1 VSSGGIDGI
10 RIELSCDATGDA
22 AIDLLERD
30 EQLRRLEHVFALARG
45 GRGRI
50 IAIAAEAG
58 AGKTALT
65 ERFVADHAQVARV
78 YWGAC
83 ENLSTPEVLLPLR
96 DIARASGESF
106 ELGADHI
113 RSFESLLRLLSN
125 GAKPSLLVI
134 EDVHWADTATLDLIR
149 FLARRIA
156 RVRALLLITYRDEEV
171 DARSPV
177 RNLLGEAPA
186 GNVERM
192 TLGPLSLAAVT
203 SLAAKH
209 GRRGEEL
216 FTLTAGNAFLV
227 TEALAVDGDVPT
239 DAVRDSTL
247 ARASRL
253 SNSARLVL
261 DAVSIF
267 PRRAETAVVADLV
280 KGVIDA
286 GLDECV
292 EKGMLSLEGGIVHF
306 RHELARRAIEAAI
319 ARARRQAL
327 HQKVVN
333 VLKRRSDARASEIAH
348 HAERAADVAA
358 LLKFAYRAGE
368 EAARAGAPREA
379 AAHFAAVLRHRD
391 VLDPGQLVEALECH
405 AEQAYLM
412 GSGDIAAISMTEAAD
427 LRRRAN
433 DTLGLGRDLTRLT
446 RFAWMCGRRTEA
458 ERFVEEAIAVLQ
470 TAPPGPELAWAYS
483 HQSQLDMLDSR
494 MDRAITWGERALE
507 LATRLGQKE
516 IIVHALSNIGSARVG
531 DGHSSCDEL
540 LQSFELAVAGG
551 YHDHVERASCNL
563 TCTYFWRR
571 DYQSALDYIERGVAY
586 ATALELTHWEGYLRG
601 WRTMVGVDRGDW
613 AGAEEEALEIC
624 SRTYAAE
631 VYRFPALIALAR
643 LRVRRGD
650 QDAETPLE
658 AARRLAA
665 AMAELQRTVY
675 VAMIMA
681 ESAWLAMDIAASS
694 ALAPA
699 TDAALYPLRDVHTL
713 AEQRNARWVVEDAAL
728 WLYMLGD
735 PVAET
740 AGLQS
745 PFREHCEGRWQE
757 AAAGWRALGRPYEE
771 ALALSEG
778 DDAAQ
783 RQALEIFD
791 RLGALPAA
799 TRLRRQMR
807 AGGARAVPRGP
818 HAVTRANS
826 AGLTRRQVQ
835 VLVLVDEG
843 LSNTEIAA
851 RLFISSKTAEH
862 HVAAIMARLDAP
874 TRQKAVVEARHRG
887 LLGNA
892 QK

>member
-1 VSSGGIDGI
+1 M
-10 RIELSCDATGDA
+10 GDA

-30 EQLRRLEHVFALARG
+30 EQLRRLVDAFALARE

-65 ERFVADHAQVARV
+65 ERFVAEHAQIARV

-113 RSFESLLRLLSN
+113 RSFESLLRLLCN
-125 GAKPSLLVI
+125 GGKPSLLVI

-156 RVRALLLITYRDEEV
+156 RVRALILITYRDEEV
-171 DARSPV
+171 EARSPV

-192 TLGPLSLAAVT
+192 TLAPLSLAAVT
-203 SLAAKH
+203 RLAAKH
-209 GRRGEEL
+209 GRRGEDL
-216 FTLTAGNAFLV
+216 FALTAGNAFLV

-253 SNSARLVL
+253 PDSARVVL
-261 DAVSIF
+261 EAVSIF

-280 KGVIDA
+280 KGAIDA

-292 EKGMLSLEGGIVHF
+292 EKGMLSLERGIVHF
-306 RHELARRAIEAAI
+306 RHELARRAIEASI
-319 ARARRQAL
+319 APARRRAL
-327 HQKVVN
+327 HQKVVD

-358 LLKFAYRAGE
+358 LLKFAHRAAE
-368 EAARAGAPREA
+368 EAARAGAAREA

-391 VLDPGQLVEALECH
+391 ALDPGLLVEVLEQH
-405 AEQAYLM
+405 AEQVYLV
-412 GSGDIAAISMTEAAD
+412 GGGDTAMVSMTEAAG

-446 RFAWMCGRRTEA
+446 RFAWMCGRRAEA

-470 TAPPGPELAWAYS
+470 SVPPGPELAWAYS
-483 HQSQLDMLDSR
+483 HQSQLDMLASR
-494 MDRAITWGERALE
+494 MGSAIAWGERALE
-507 LATRLGQKE
+507 LATQLQQQE
-516 IIVHALSNIGSARVG
+516 IIIHALGNIGSAMVD
-531 DGHSSCDEL
+531 DGGSGFAEL
-540 LQSFELAVAGG
+540 EQSFELAVAGK

-563 TCTYFWRR
+563 TCSYYWRR
-571 DYQSALDYIERGVAY
+571 DYPAALDYIDRGVAY
-586 ATALELTHWEGYLRG
+586 AAALELTHWEGYLRG
-601 WRTMVGVDRGDW
+601 WRSMIRLDQGDW
-613 AGAEEEALEIC
+613 AAAEEEALEIC
-624 SRTYAAE
+624 RRTYAAD
-631 VYRFPALIALAR
+631 VYRFPALITLAR

-650 QDAETPLE
+650 PDAETPLE
-658 AARRLAA
+658 AARRLST
-665 AMAELQRTVY
+665 AMAELQRSVY
-675 VAMIMA
+675 VAMIVA
-681 ESAWLAMDIAASS
+681 ESAWLATSIAGADEESSVPSSS
-694 ALAPA
+694 AGEARSL
-699 TDAALYPLRDVHTL
+699 LREVHTL
-713 AEQRNARWVVEDAAL
+713 AKERNSRWVVDDSAL
-728 WLYMLGD
+728 WLYLLD
-735 PVAET
+735 EPVTGT
-740 AGLQS
+740 AAFAA
-745 PFREHCEGRWQE
+745 PFREHCEGHWQE

-771 ALALSEG
+771 ALALSGG
-778 DDAAQ
+778 DDPAQ
-783 RQALEIFD
+783 RRALKIFD

-799 TRLRRQMR
+799 ARLRRQMR

-818 HAVTRANS
+818 IAGTRANP

-835 VLVLVDEG
+835 VLHLVNEG
-843 LSNTEIAA
+843 LSNPEIAA
-851 RLFISSKTAEH
+851 RLCISVKTAEH
-862 HVAAIMARLDAP
+862 HVSAIMGRLDAT
-874 TRQKAVVEARHRG
+874 TRQKAVVEARNRG
-887 LLGNA
+887 LLSHA
-892 QK
+892 KK

>member
-1 VSSGGIDGI
+1 
-10 RIELSCDATGDA
+10 LSCNATGDA

-30 EQLRRLEHVFALARG
+30 EQLRRLENVFALARG

-96 DIARASGESF
+96 DIARASGETF

-113 RSFESLLRLLSN
+113 LSFESLLRLLSN
-125 GAKPSLLVI
+125 GAKPSLLII

-156 RVRALLLITYRDEEV
+156 RVRALTLITYRDEEV

-177 RNLLGEAPA
+177 RNLLGDAPA

-192 TLGPLSLAAVT
+192 TLAPLSLAAVT
-203 SLAAKH
+203 SLAAEH

-227 TEALAVDGDVPT
+227 TEALAVDDDVPT

-253 SNSARLVL
+253 SSSARLVL

-280 KGVIDA
+280 KGAIDA

-292 EKGMLSLEGGIVHF
+292 EKGMLSLEGGVVHF
-306 RHELARRAIEAAI
+306 RHELARRALEAAI
-319 ARARRQAL
+319 APARRRAL
-327 HQKVVN
+327 HQKVVD
-333 VLKRRSDARASEIAH
+333 VLKRRSVARASEIAH
-348 HAERAADVAA
+348 HAEHAADVAA
-358 LLKFAYRAGE
+358 VLKFAHRAGE

-391 VLDPGQLVEALECH
+391 ALDPELLVEVLEHH
-405 AEQAYLM
+405 AEQVYLM
-412 GSGDIAAISMTEAAD
+412 GGGDIAMVSMSEAAD

-446 RFAWMCGRRTEA
+446 RFAWMCGRRPEA

-483 HQSQLDMLDSR
+483 HQSQLDMLDFR
-494 MDRAITWGERALE
+494 MGSAITWGERALK
-507 LATRLGQKE
+507 LATQLQQKE
-516 IIVHALSNIGSARVG
+516 IIVHALGNIGSARV
-531 DGHSSCDEL
+531 DGGGSRGFEEL
-540 LQSFELAVAGG
+540 QQSFELAVAGK

-563 TCTYFWRR
+563 TCSHYWCR
-571 DYQSALDYIERGVAY
+571 DYRTALDCIDRGVSY
-586 ATALELTHWEGYLRG
+586 AAALELTHWEGYLRG
-601 WRTMVGVDRGDW
+601 WRTMIRLDQGDW
-613 AGAEEEALEIC
+613 AAAEEEALEVC
-624 SRTYAAE
+624 RRTYAAD
-631 VYRFPALIALAR
+631 VYRFPALVTLAR
-643 LRVRRGD
+643 LRMRRGD
-650 QDAETPLE
+650 QDIDTPLE
-658 AARRLAA
+658 AVRRIST
-665 AMAELQRTVY
+665 AMAELQRSVY
-675 VAMIMA
+675 LAMLVA
-681 ESAWLAMDIAASS
+681 EGAWLAIGMSSESVPPAADEARS
-694 ALAPA
+694 L
-699 TDAALYPLRDVHTL
+699 LREVHTQAMERNSAWV
-713 AEQRNARWVVEDAAL
+713 AEESAL
-728 WLYMLGD
+728 WLHMLGE
-735 PVAET
+735 PVGGM
-740 AGLQS
+740 AGFAT

-778 DDAAQ
+778 DGAAQ

-791 RLGALPAA
+791 RLGAAPAA
-799 TRLRRQMR
+799 ARLRRQMR

-818 HAVTRANS
+818 HALTRANS

-835 VLVLVDEG
+835 VLALVDEG

-851 RLFISSKTAEH
+851 RLYISAKTAEH

-874 TRQKAVVEARHRG
+874 TRQKAVVEARQRG
-887 LLGNA
+887 LLGSSP
-892 QK
+892 K

>member
-1 VSSGGIDGI
+1 M
-10 RIELSCDATGDA
+10 RDA

-30 EQLRRLEHVFALARG
+30 EQLRRLVDAFAHARE

-65 ERFVADHAQVARV
+65 ERFVANHAQVARM

-106 ELGADHI
+106 DLGADHI

-149 FLARRIA
+149 FLGRRIA
-156 RVRALLLITYRDEEV
+156 RVRALILITYRDEEV

-177 RNLLGEAPA
+177 RNLLGEVPA
-186 GNVERM
+186 GNMERM
-192 TLGPLSLAAVT
+192 TLAPLSLAAVT
-203 SLAAKH
+203 SLAAKR
-209 GRRGEEL
+209 GRSGEEV
-216 FTLTAGNAFLV
+216 FALTAGNPFLV

-253 SNSARLVL
+253 PDSARVVL

-267 PRRAETAVVADLV
+267 PRHAETAVVADLV
-280 KGVIDA
+280 KGAIDG

-292 EKGMLSLEGGIVHF
+292 EKGMLSLEGGIVQF
-306 RHELARRAIEAAI
+306 RHELARRAIEASI
-319 ARARRQAL
+319 APARRRAL
-327 HQKVVN
+327 HQKVVD

-348 HAERAADVAA
+348 HAERAADVVA
-358 LLKFAYRAGE
+358 LLKFAHRAGE

-391 VLDPGQLVEALECH
+391 ALDPVLVVEVLEH
-405 AEQAYLM
+405 YAEQAYLM
-412 GSGDIAAISMTEAAD
+412 GGADIAVISMTEAAE

-446 RFAWMCGRRTEA
+446 RFAWMCGLRAEA
-458 ERFVEEAIAVLQ
+458 ERFIEEAIAVLQ

-483 HQSQLDMLDSR
+483 HQSQLDMLASR
-494 MDRAITWGERALE
+494 MDLAITWGERALE
-507 LATRLGQKE
+507 LARRLGQRE
-516 IIVHALSNIGSARVG
+516 IIIHALGNIGSAKADDVG
-531 DGHSSCDEL
+531 SGNCVEL
-540 LQSFELAVAGG
+540 EESFELAVAGKF
-551 YHDHVERASCNL
+551 HDHVERASCNL
-563 TCTYFWRR
+563 TCTHYWRR
-571 DYQSALDYIERGVAY
+571 DYRAALEYIDRGVSY
-586 ATALELTHWEGYLRG
+586 ASALELTHWEGYLRG
-601 WRTMVGVDRGDW
+601 WRTMIRLDQGDW
-613 AGAEEEALEIC
+613 GGAEEEALEIC
-624 SRTYAAE
+624 SRTYAAD
-631 VYRFPALIALAR
+631 VYRFPALITLAR

-658 AARRLAA
+658 AARRLSAT
-665 AMAELQRTVY
+665 MAELQRSVY
-675 VAMIMA
+675 IATIVA
-681 ESAWLAMDIAASS
+681 ESAWLESS
-694 ALAPA
+694 VPTRA
-699 TDAALYPLRDVHTL
+699 TDEARSLLREVHTL
-713 AEQRNARWVVEDAAL
+713 AEERSSHWVAEDSAL
-728 WLYMLGD
+728 WLYMLGE
-735 PVAET
+735 PVAGT
-740 AGLQS
+740 ARLAT
-745 PFREHCEGRWQE
+745 PFREHCEGSWRE
-757 AAAGWRALGRPYEE
+757 AATGWRALGRPYEE
-771 ALALSEG
+771 ALALSAG

-791 RLGALPAA
+791 RLGAVLAA
-799 TRLRRQMR
+799 ARLRRQMR

-818 HAVTRANS
+818 IGVTRANS

-835 VLVLVDEG
+835 VLGLVDEG
-843 LSNTEIAA
+843 LSNTEIAS
-851 RLFISSKTAEH
+851 RLCISAKTAEH
-862 HVAAIMARLDAP
+862 HVSAIMARLDAP
-874 TRQKAVVEARHRG
+874 TRREAAAAARNRG
-887 LLGNA
+887 LLE
-892 QK
+892 K

>member
-1 VSSGGIDGI
+1 V
-10 RIELSCDATGDA
+10 GDA

-30 EQLRRLEHVFALARG
+30 EQLRRLADAFSRAREG
-45 GRGRI
+45 KGRI

-65 ERFVADHAQVARV
+65 ERFVAEHAQVARV

-125 GAKPSLLVI
+125 GGKPSLLVI

-156 RVRALLLITYRDEEV
+156 RVRALILITYRDEEV

-177 RNLLGEAPA
+177 RNLLGEAPS

-192 TLGPLSLAAVT
+192 TMAPLSLAAVT

-227 TEALAVDGDVPT
+227 TEALAVDGEVPT

-253 SNSARLVL
+253 QDSARLVL

-267 PRRAETAVVADLV
+267 PRRAETAVIADLV

-292 EKGMLSLEGGIVHF
+292 EKGMLSLEGGLVHF
-306 RHELARRAIEAAI
+306 RHELARRAIEASI
-319 ARARRQAL
+319 APARRQAL
-327 HQKVVN
+327 HQRVVD

-358 LLKFAYRAGE
+358 LLKFAHRAGK

-391 VLDPGQLVEALECH
+391 ALDPKLLVEVLEH
-405 AEQAYLM
+405 HGEQVYLM
-412 GSGDIAAISMTEAAD
+412 GGGDIAMVSMREAAD
-427 LRRRAN
+427 LRRGAN

-446 RFAWMCGRRTEA
+446 RFAWMCGRRPEA
-458 ERFVEEAIAVLQ
+458 ERSVEEAIAVLQ
-470 TAPPGPELAWAYS
+470 TAPAGPELAWAYS
-483 HQSQLDMLDSR
+483 HQSQLDMLASR
-494 MDRAITWGERALE
+494 MGSAISWGERALE
-507 LATRLGQKE
+507 LATRLQQKE
-516 IIVHALSNIGSARVG
+516 IIIHALGNIGSARV
-531 DGHSSCDEL
+531 DGGGSRGFAEL
-540 LQSFELAVAGG
+540 EQSFELAVVGK

-563 TCTYFWRR
+563 TCSHYQRR
-571 DYQSALDYIERGVAY
+571 DYRAALDYIDRGVSY
-586 ATALELTHWEGYLRG
+586 AAALELTHWEGYLRG
-601 WRTMVGVDRGDW
+601 WRSMIRLDQGDW
-613 AGAEEEALEIC
+613 VGAEEEALEIC
-624 SRTYAAE
+624 RRTYAAD
-631 VYRFPALIALAR
+631 VYRFPALITLAR

-650 QDAETPLE
+650 PDAETPLE
-658 AARRLAA
+658 SARRLST
-665 AMAELQRTVY
+665 AMAELQRSVY
-675 VAMIMA
+675 VAMLAA
-681 ESAWLAMDIAASS
+681 EGAWLAIGTSS
-694 ALAPA
+694 ASVPPA
-699 TDAALYPLRDVHTL
+699 ADEARSLLREVHTL
-713 AEQRNARWVVEDAAL
+713 AIERDSHWVVEDSAL
-728 WLYMLGD
+728 WLYMLNE
-735 PVAET
+735 PVSGAAEFAT
-740 AGLQS
+740 

-757 AAAGWRALGRPYEE
+757 AAAGWRVLGRPYEE
-771 ALALSEG
+771 ALALSGG

-791 RLGALPAA
+791 RLGALPVAA
-799 TRLRRQMR
+799 RLRRQMR

-818 HAVTRANS
+818 IAGTRANA

-835 VLVLVDEG
+835 VLQLINEG
-843 LSNTEIAA
+843 LSNPEIAA
-851 RLFISSKTAEH
+851 RLCISVKTAEH
-862 HVAAIMARLDAP
+862 HVSAIMGRLEAT
-874 TRQKAVVEARHRG
+874 TRQKAVIEARQRG
-887 LLGNA
+887 LLDNA
-892 QK
+892 LK

>member
-1 VSSGGIDGI
+1 MNGL
-10 RIELSCDATGDA
+10 RHMRDA

-30 EQLRRLEHVFALARG
+30 EQLRRLGDAFVLACE

-65 ERFVADHAQVARV
+65 ERFVADHAQIARM

-106 ELGADHI
+106 DLGADHI

-156 RVRALLLITYRDEEV
+156 RARALIVITYRDEEV

-192 TLGPLSLAAVT
+192 TLAPLSLAAVS
-203 SLAAKH
+203 SLAAKR

-216 FTLTAGNAFLV
+216 FALTAGNPFLV
-227 TEALAVDGDVPT
+227 TEALALDGDVPT

-253 SNSARLVL
+253 PDIARVVL

-267 PRRAETAVVADLV
+267 PRHAETAVVADLV
-280 KGVIDA
+280 KGAIDA

-292 EKGMLSLEGGIVHF
+292 EKGMLSLEGGIVQF
-306 RHELARRAIEAAI
+306 RHELARRAIEASI
-319 ARARRQAL
+319 APARRRAL
-327 HQKVVN
+327 HQKVVD
-333 VLKRRSDARASEIAH
+333 VLRRRSDARASEIAH

-358 LLKFAYRAGE
+358 LLNFARRAGE
-368 EAARAGAPREA
+368 DAARAGAPREA
-379 AAHFAAVLRHRD
+379 AAHFAAILRHRHA
-391 VLDPGQLVEALECH
+391 LDSALIVEILEHH

-412 GSGDIAAISMTEAAD
+412 GGVDIAVISMAEAAE
-427 LRRRAN
+427 LRRRAG

-446 RFAWMCGRRTEA
+446 RFAWMYGRRAEA

-483 HQSQLDMLDSR
+483 HQSQLDMLASHMDS
-494 MDRAITWGERALE
+494 AITWGERALE
-507 LATRLGQKE
+507 LARKLGQKE
-516 IIVHALSNIGSARVG
+516 IIIHALGNIGSAKADAAGSGNCV
-531 DGHSSCDEL
+531 EL
-540 LQSFELAVAGG
+540 EQSFELAVAGNF
-551 YHDHVERASCNL
+551 HDHVERASCNL
-563 TCTYFWRR
+563 TCSYYWRR
-571 DYQSALDYIERGVAY
+571 DYRAALEYIDRGVSY
-586 ATALELTHWEGYLRG
+586 ASALELTHWEGYLRG
-601 WRTMVGVDRGDW
+601 WRAMVRLDQGDW
-613 AGAEEEALEIC
+613 VGAEEEAQEVC
-624 SRTYAAE
+624 SRTYTSD

-643 LRVRRGD
+643 LRIRRGD

-658 AARRLAA
+658 AARRVSASL
-665 AMAELQRTVY
+665 AELQRSVYIATTV
-675 VAMIMA
+675 A
-681 ESAWLAMDIAASS
+681 ESEWLGSS
-694 ALAPA
+694 VPTPA
-699 TDAALYPLRDVHTL
+699 TDEARSLVREVHTQ
-713 AEQRNARWVVEDAAL
+713 AEARHSHWVAEDSAL
-728 WLYMLGD
+728 WLYMLGE
-735 PVAET
+735 PVAGT
-740 AGLQS
+740 AGFAT
-745 PFREHCEGRWQE
+745 PFREHCEGRWRE

-771 ALALSEG
+771 ALALSGG

-783 RQALEIFD
+783 RQALEILD
-791 RLGALPAA
+791 RLGAVPAA
-799 TRLRRQMR
+799 ARLRRQMR

-818 HAVTRANS
+818 LAVTRANS

-835 VLVLVDEG
+835 VLGLVDEG
-843 LSNTEIAA
+843 LSNTEIAS
-851 RLFISSKTAEH
+851 RLCISAKTAEH
-862 HVAAIMARLDAP
+862 HVSAIMARLDAP
-874 TRQKAVVEARHRG
+874 TRQAAAAAARNRG
-887 LLGNA
+887 LLGNSE
-892 QK
+892 K

>member
-1 VSSGGIDGI
+1 
-10 RIELSCDATGDA
+10 
-22 AIDLLERD
+22 LLERD
-30 EQLRRLEHVFALARG
+30 EHLRRLADAFSRARE

-65 ERFVADHAQVARV
+65 ERFVAEHAQVARV

-96 DIARASGESF
+96 DIARASGESL

-113 RSFESLLRLLSN
+113 RSFESLLRLLSD
-125 GAKPSLLVI
+125 GGKPSLLVI

-156 RVRALLLITYRDEEV
+156 RVRALILITYRDEEV

-186 GNVERM
+186 GTVERM
-192 TLGPLSLAAVT
+192 TMAPLSLAAVT

-227 TEALAVDGDVPT
+227 TEALAVEGDVPT

-253 SNSARLVL
+253 PDSARVVL
-261 DAVSIF
+261 EAVSIF

-280 KGVIDA
+280 RGVIDA

-306 RHELARRAIEAAI
+306 RHELARRAIEASI
-319 ARARRQAL
+319 APARRQAL
-327 HQKVVN
+327 HQKVVD

-358 LLKFAYRAGE
+358 LLKFAHRAGE

-379 AAHFAAVLRHRD
+379 AAHFAAVLRHREA
-391 VLDPGQLVEALECH
+391 LDPKLLVEVLEHH
-405 AEQAYLM
+405 AEQVYLT
-412 GSGDIAAISMTEAAD
+412 GGGDIAMVSMREAAD

-446 RFAWMCGRRTEA
+446 RFAWMCGRRPEA
-458 ERFVEEAIAVLQ
+458 EGFVEEAIAVLQ

-483 HQSQLDMLDSR
+483 HQSQLDMLASR
-494 MDRAITWGERALE
+494 MGSAITWGERALE
-507 LATRLGQKE
+507 LATRLQQRE
-516 IIVHALSNIGSARVG
+516 IIVHALGNIGSARVD
-531 DGHSSCDEL
+531 DGGSRGFAEL
-540 LQSFELAVAGG
+540 EQSFELAVAGK

-563 TCTYFWRR
+563 TCSHYWRR
-571 DYQSALDYIERGVAY
+571 DYRAALDYIDRGVSY
-586 ATALELTHWEGYLRG
+586 AAALELTHWEGYLRG
-601 WRTMVGVDRGDW
+601 WRTMIRLDQGDW
-613 AGAEEEALEIC
+613 VGAEEEALEIC
-624 SRTYAAE
+624 RRTYAAD
-631 VYRFPALIALAR
+631 VYRFPALITLAR
-643 LRVRRGD
+643 VRMRRGD
-650 QDAETPLE
+650 QDVETPLE
-658 AARRLAA
+658 AARRIST
-665 AMAELQRTVY
+665 AMAELQRSVY
-675 VAMIMA
+675 VAMLVA
-681 ESAWLAMDIAASS
+681 EGAWLATGPSESVPPAADEAKS
-694 ALAPA
+694 L
-699 TDAALYPLRDVHTL
+699 LREVHTQARERNSHWV
-713 AEQRNARWVVEDAAL
+713 AEDSAL
-728 WLYMLGD
+728 WLYILD
-735 PVAET
+735 EPVTGTAEFAT
-740 AGLQS
+740 
-745 PFREHCEGRWQE
+745 PFREHCEGRWQT

-771 ALALSEG
+771 ALALSGG

-791 RLGALPAA
+791 RLGALPVAA
-799 TRLRRQMR
+799 RLRRQMR

-818 HAVTRANS
+818 IAGTRANA

-835 VLVLVDEG
+835 VLQLINEG
-843 LSNTEIAA
+843 LSNPEIAA
-851 RLFISSKTAEH
+851 RLCISVKTAEH
-862 HVAAIMARLDAP
+862 HVSAIMGRLDAT
-874 TRQKAVVEARHRG
+874 TRQKAVVEARQRG
-887 LLGNA
+887 LLGNSL
-892 QK
+892 K

>member
-1 VSSGGIDGI
+1 
-10 RIELSCDATGDA
+10 
-22 AIDLLERD
+22 LLERD
-30 EQLRRLEHVFALARG
+30 EHLRRLADAFSRARE

-65 ERFVADHAQVARV
+65 ERFVAEHAQVARV

-96 DIARASGESF
+96 DIARASGESL

-113 RSFESLLRLLSN
+113 RSFESLLRLLSD
-125 GAKPSLLVI
+125 GGKPSLLVI

-156 RVRALLLITYRDEEV
+156 RVRALILITYRDEEV

-186 GNVERM
+186 GTVERM
-192 TLGPLSLAAVT
+192 TMAPLSLAAVT

-227 TEALAVDGDVPT
+227 TEALAVEGDVPT

-253 SNSARLVL
+253 PDSARVVL
-261 DAVSIF
+261 EAVSIF

-280 KGVIDA
+280 RGVIDA

-292 EKGMLSLEGGIVHF
+292 EKGMLSLEGGIVRF
-306 RHELARRAIEAAI
+306 RHELARRAIEASI
-319 ARARRQAL
+319 APARRQAL
-327 HQKVVN
+327 HQKVVD

-358 LLKFAYRAGE
+358 LLKFAHRAGE

-379 AAHFAAVLRHRD
+379 AAHFAAVLRHREA
-391 VLDPGQLVEALECH
+391 LDPKLLVEVLEHH
-405 AEQAYLM
+405 AEQVYLT
-412 GSGDIAAISMTEAAD
+412 GGGDIAMVSMREAAD

-446 RFAWMCGRRTEA
+446 RFAWMCGRRPEA
-458 ERFVEEAIAVLQ
+458 EGFVEEAIAVLQ

-483 HQSQLDMLDSR
+483 HQSQLDMLASR
-494 MDRAITWGERALE
+494 MGSAITWGERALE
-507 LATRLGQKE
+507 LATRLQQRE
-516 IIVHALSNIGSARVG
+516 IIVHALGNIGSARVD
-531 DGHSSCDEL
+531 DGGSRGFAEL
-540 LQSFELAVAGG
+540 EQSFELAVAGK

-563 TCTYFWRR
+563 TCSHYWRR
-571 DYQSALDYIERGVAY
+571 DYRAALDYIDRGVSY
-586 ATALELTHWEGYLRG
+586 AAALELTHWEGYLRG
-601 WRTMVGVDRGDW
+601 WRTMIRLDQGDW
-613 AGAEEEALEIC
+613 VGAEEEALEIC
-624 SRTYAAE
+624 RRTYAAD
-631 VYRFPALIALAR
+631 VYRFPALITLAR
-643 LRVRRGD
+643 VRMRRGD
-650 QDAETPLE
+650 QDVETPLE
-658 AARRLAA
+658 AARRIST
-665 AMAELQRTVY
+665 AMAELQRSVY
-675 VAMIMA
+675 VAMLVA
-681 ESAWLAMDIAASS
+681 EGAWLATGPSESVPPAADEAKS
-694 ALAPA
+694 L
-699 TDAALYPLRDVHTL
+699 LREVHTQARERNSHWV
-713 AEQRNARWVVEDAAL
+713 AEDSAL
-728 WLYMLGD
+728 WLYILD
-735 PVAET
+735 EPVTGTAEFAT
-740 AGLQS
+740 
-745 PFREHCEGRWQE
+745 PFREHCEGRWQT

-771 ALALSEG
+771 ALALSGG

-791 RLGALPAA
+791 RLGALPVAA
-799 TRLRRQMR
+799 RLRRQMR

-818 HAVTRANS
+818 IAGTRANA

-835 VLVLVDEG
+835 VLQLINEG
-843 LSNTEIAA
+843 LSNPEIAA
-851 RLFISSKTAEH
+851 RLCISVKTAEH
-862 HVAAIMARLDAP
+862 HVSAIMGRLDAT
-874 TRQKAVVEARHRG
+874 TRQKAVVEARQRG
-887 LLGNA
+887 LLGNSL
-892 QK
+892 K

>member
-1 VSSGGIDGI
+1 M
-10 RIELSCDATGDA
+10 GDA

-30 EQLRRLEHVFALARG
+30 QQLRRLEDAFALARE

-65 ERFVADHAQVARV
+65 ERFVANHVQVAQV

-106 ELGADHI
+106 DLGADHI

-149 FLARRIA
+149 FLGRRIA
-156 RVRALLLITYRDEEV
+156 RVRALILITYRDEEV

-192 TLGPLSLAAVT
+192 TLAPLSLAAVT
-203 SLAAKH
+203 RLAAKH

-216 FTLTAGNAFLV
+216 FALTEGNPFLV

-239 DAVRDSTL
+239 AAVRDSTL

-253 SNSARLVL
+253 PDSARVVL

-267 PRRAETAVVADLV
+267 PRHAETAVVADLV
-280 KGVIDA
+280 KGAIDA

-292 EKGMLSLEGGIVHF
+292 EKGMLSLEGGILQF
-306 RHELARRAIEAAI
+306 RHELARRAIEASI
-319 ARARRQAL
+319 APARRRAL
-327 HQKVVN
+327 HQKVVD

-358 LLKFAYRAGE
+358 LLKFAHRAGE

-391 VLDPGQLVEALECH
+391 ALDPVLVVEVLEH
-405 AEQAYLM
+405 YAEQAYLM
-412 GSGDIAAISMTEAAD
+412 GGADSAVISMTEAAE

-446 RFAWMCGRRTEA
+446 RFAWMCGRRAEA

-483 HQSQLDMLDSR
+483 HQSQLDMLASR
-494 MDRAITWGERALE
+494 MDFAIIWGERALE
-507 LATRLGQKE
+507 LATRLGQQE
-516 IIVHALSNIGSARVG
+516 IVIHALANIGSAKAD
-531 DGHSSCDEL
+531 DGRSGNCVEL
-540 LQSFELAVAGG
+540 EQSFELAVAGK

-563 TCTYFWRR
+563 TCTYYWRR
-571 DYQSALDYIERGVAY
+571 DYRAALDYINRGVSY
-586 ATALELTHWEGYLRG
+586 ASALELTHWEGYLRG
-601 WRTMVGVDRGDW
+601 WRTMIRLDQGDW
-613 AGAEEEALEIC
+613 VSAEEEALEIC
-624 SRTYAAE
+624 SRTYAAD
-631 VYRFPALIALAR
+631 VYRFPALVTLAR

-658 AARRLAA
+658 AARRLSAT
-665 AMAELQRTVY
+665 MAELQRSVY
-675 VAMIMA
+675 IATIVA
-681 ESAWLAMDIAASS
+681 ECAWLESS
-694 ALAPA
+694 VPAPA
-699 TDAALYPLRDVHTL
+699 ADAARSLLREVHTL
-713 AEQRNARWVVEDAAL
+713 AEERNSRWVAEDSAL
-728 WLYMLGD
+728 WLYMLGE
-735 PVAET
+735 PVAGT
-740 AGLQS
+740 ARFPT
-745 PFREHCEGRWQE
+745 PFREHCEGRWYE

-771 ALALSEG
+771 ALALSGG
-778 DDAAQ
+778 DDGAQ

-791 RLGALPAA
+791 RLGAVPAA
-799 TRLRRQMR
+799 ARLRRQMR

-818 HAVTRANS
+818 IAVTRANS

-835 VLVLVDEG
+835 VLGLVDEG
-843 LSNTEIAA
+843 LSNTEIAS
-851 RLFISSKTAEH
+851 RLCISAKTAEH
-862 HVAAIMARLDAP
+862 HVSAIMARLDAP
-874 TRQKAVVEARHRG
+874 TRQEAAAAARNRG
-887 LLGNA
+887 LLGSSE
-892 QK
+892 K

>member
-1 VSSGGIDGI
+1 MRD
-10 RIELSCDATGDA
+10 T

-30 EQLRRLEHVFALARG
+30 EQLQRLGDAFALARE

-65 ERFVADHAQVARV
+65 ERFVANHAPVART

-106 ELGADHI
+106 DLGADHI

-149 FLARRIA
+149 FLGRRIA
-156 RVRALLLITYRDEEV
+156 RVRALILITYRDEEV

-192 TLGPLSLAAVT
+192 TLAPLSLAAVT
-203 SLAAKH
+203 RLAAKR

-216 FTLTAGNAFLV
+216 FALTAGNPFLV

-253 SNSARLVL
+253 SDSARVVL

-267 PRRAETAVVADLV
+267 PRHAETGVVADLV
-280 KGVIDA
+280 RGAIDA

-292 EKGMLSLEGGIVHF
+292 EKGMLSIEGGILQF
-306 RHELARRAIEAAI
+306 RHELARRAIEASI
-319 ARARRQAL
+319 APARRRAL
-327 HQKVVN
+327 HQKVVD

-358 LLKFAYRAGE
+358 LLKFAHRAGE

-391 VLDPGQLVEALECH
+391 ALDPVLVVEVLEH
-405 AEQAYLM
+405 YAEQAYLM
-412 GSGDIAAISMTEAAD
+412 GGADIAVISMTEAAE

-446 RFAWMCGRRTEA
+446 RFAWMCGRRAEA
-458 ERFVEEAIAVLQ
+458 ERFIEEAIAVLQ

-494 MDRAITWGERALE
+494 MDSAITWGERALE
-507 LATRLGQKE
+507 LATRLGQSE
-516 IIVHALSNIGSARVG
+516 IIIHALANIGSAKADDG
-531 DGHSSCDEL
+531 DSGNCVEL
-540 LQSFELAVAGG
+540 EQSFELAVAGK

-563 TCTYFWRR
+563 TCTYYWRR
-571 DYQSALDYIERGVAY
+571 DYRCALDYIDRGVSY
-586 ATALELTHWEGYLRG
+586 ASALELTHWEGYLRG
-601 WRTMVGVDRGDW
+601 WRTMIRLDQGNWVS
-613 AGAEEEALEIC
+613 AEEEALEVC
-624 SRTYAAE
+624 SRTYAAD
-631 VYRFPALIALAR
+631 VYRFPALITLAR

-658 AARRLAA
+658 ATRRLSAT
-665 AMAELQRTVY
+665 MAELQRSVY
-675 VAMIMA
+675 IAMIVA
-681 ESAWLAMDIAASS
+681 ESAWLESSMPTAATDEARSLLREVY
-694 ALAPA
+694 ALA
-699 TDAALYPLRDVHTL
+699 
-713 AEQRNARWVVEDAAL
+713 EERNSRWVAQDSAL
-728 WLYMLGD
+728 WLYMLGES
-735 PVAET
+735 VAGT
-740 AGLQS
+740 ARFPT
-745 PFREHCEGRWQE
+745 PFREHCEGRWHE

-771 ALALSEG
+771 AMALSGG

-791 RLGALPAA
+791 RLGAVPAA
-799 TRLRRQMR
+799 ARLRRQMR

-818 HAVTRANS
+818 IAVTRANS

-835 VLVLVDEG
+835 VLGLVDEG
-843 LSNTEIAA
+843 LSNTEIAS
-851 RLFISSKTAEH
+851 RLYISAKTAEH
-862 HVAAIMARLDAP
+862 HVSAIMARLDAP
-874 TRQKAVVEARHRG
+874 TRREAAAVARNRG
-887 LLGNA
+887 LLG
-892 QK
+892 KSEK

>member
-1 VSSGGIDGI
+1 M
-10 RIELSCDATGDA
+10 RDA

-30 EQLRRLEHVFALARG
+30 EQLRRLGDAFALAREG
-45 GRGRI
+45 KGRI

-65 ERFVADHAQVARV
+65 ERFVAEHAQVARM

-106 ELGADHI
+106 DLGADHI

-149 FLARRIA
+149 FLGRRIA
-156 RVRALLLITYRDEEV
+156 RIRALILITYRDEEV

-192 TLGPLSLAAVT
+192 TLSPLSLAAVT
-203 SLAAKH
+203 SLAAKR

-216 FTLTAGNAFLV
+216 FALTAGNPFLV

-253 SNSARLVL
+253 PDIARVVL

-267 PRRAETAVVADLV
+267 PRRAETAVVAELV
-280 KGVIDA
+280 KGAIDA

-292 EKGMLSLEGGIVHF
+292 EKGMLSLEGGILQF
-306 RHELARRAIEAAI
+306 RHELARRAIEASI
-319 ARARRQAL
+319 APARRRAL
-327 HQKVVN
+327 HQKVVD

-358 LLKFAYRAGE
+358 LLKFAHRAGE

-391 VLDPGQLVEALECH
+391 ALAPVVVVGVLEH
-405 AEQAYLM
+405 YAEQAYLM
-412 GSGDIAAISMTEAAD
+412 GSADLAMTSMTEAAQ

-446 RFAWMCGRRTEA
+446 RFAWMCGRRAEA

-483 HQSQLDMLDSR
+483 HQSQLDMLASR
-494 MDRAITWGERALE
+494 MDTAITWGERALE

-516 IIVHALSNIGSARVG
+516 IIIHALGNIGSAKAD
-531 DGHSSCDEL
+531 DGSGNCVEL
-540 LQSFELAVAGG
+540 EQSFELAVAGK

-563 TCTYFWRR
+563 TCTHYWRR
-571 DYQSALDYIERGVAY
+571 DYRAALEYIDRGVSY
-586 ATALELTHWEGYLRG
+586 ASALELTHWEGYLRG
-601 WRTMVGVDRGDW
+601 WRSMVRLDQGDW
-613 AGAEEEALEIC
+613 AGAEEEAQEIC
-624 SRTYAAE
+624 SRTYAAD
-631 VYRFPALIALAR
+631 VYRFPALITLAR

-658 AARRLAA
+658 AARRLSAS
-665 AMAELQRTVY
+665 MAGLQRSVYIATTV
-675 VAMIMA
+675 A
-681 ESAWLAMDIAASS
+681 ESAWLESS
-694 ALAPA
+694 VPTPA
-699 TDAALYPLRDVHTL
+699 TDEARSLLREVHTL
-713 AEQRNARWVVEDAAL
+713 AEQRHSHWVAEDSAL
-728 WLYMLGD
+728 WLYMLGE
-735 PVAET
+735 PVAGT
-740 AGLQS
+740 AGFAT
-745 PFREHCEGRWQE
+745 PFREHCEGSWGL
-757 AAAGWRALGRPYEE
+757 AGAWSSVRGGAGVGRRRRYRTAPGARNFRSPGSVAGGG
-771 ALALSEG
+771 ALASA
-778 DDAAQ
+778 DA
-783 RQALEIFD
+783 
-791 RLGALPAA
+791 
-799 TRLRRQMR
+799 
-807 AGGARAVPRGP
+807 
-818 HAVTRANS
+818 
-826 AGLTRRQVQ
+826 
-835 VLVLVDEG
+835 
-843 LSNTEIAA
+843 
-851 RLFISSKTAEH
+851 
-862 HVAAIMARLDAP
+862 
-874 TRQKAVVEARHRG
+874 
-887 LLGNA
+887 
-892 QK
+892 

>member
-1 VSSGGIDGI
+1 M
-10 RIELSCDATGDA
+10 
-22 AIDLLERD
+22 LERE
-30 EQLRRLEHVFALARG
+30 EQLRRLENVFARARE

-58 AGKTALT
+58 AGKTVLT

-106 ELGADHI
+106 DLGGDHI

-156 RVRALLLITYRDEEV
+156 RVRALILITYRDEEV

-192 TLGPLSLAAVT
+192 TLAPLSLAAVT
-203 SLAAKH
+203 SLAAKQ

-227 TEALAVDGDVPT
+227 TEALAVDGDMPT

-267 PRRAETAVVADLV
+267 PRRAETALVADLV
-280 KGVIDA
+280 KGAVDA

-319 ARARRQAL
+319 APARRQAL
-327 HQKVVN
+327 HQKVVD
-333 VLKRRSDARASEIAH
+333 VLKRRCDARASEIAH

-358 LLKFAYRAGE
+358 LLKFAHRAGE
-368 EAARAGAPREA
+368 EAGRAGAAREA

-391 VLDPGQLVEALECH
+391 ALDPSQLVEALEYH

-412 GSGDIAAISMTEAAD
+412 GSGDIAAISMTEAAN

-446 RFAWMCGRRTEA
+446 RFAWMCGRRAEA

-470 TAPPGPELAWAYS
+470 TATPGPELAWAYS

-494 MDRAITWGERALE
+494 MDSAITWGERALA
-507 LATRLGQKE
+507 LATQLGEKE
-516 IIVHALSNIGSARVG
+516 IIVHALGNIGSARVD
-531 DGHSSCDEL
+531 DGHSSCAEL
-540 LQSFELAVAGG
+540 LQSLELAVAGG

-563 TCTYFWRR
+563 TCNYFWRR
-571 DYQSALDYIERGVAY
+571 DYQSALDYVERGVAY
-586 ATALELTHWEGYLRG
+586 ATAFELTHWEGYLRG

-624 SRTYAAE
+624 SRTYTAE

-658 AARRLAA
+658 AARRFSAA
-665 AMAELQRTVY
+665 TAELQRTVY
-675 VAMIMA
+675 IAMIAA
-681 ESAWLAMDIAASS
+681 ESAWLAMDIGGSS
-694 ALAPA
+694 ALEPA
-699 TDAALYPLRDVHTL
+699 TDAALYLLREVHTL
-713 AEQRNARWVVEDAAL
+713 AEQRKARWVIEDAAL
-728 WLYMLGD
+728 WLYMLGE

-745 PFREHCEGRWQE
+745 PFRDHCEGRWQE
-757 AAAGWRALGRPYEE
+757 AAAGWRAMGRPYEE

-778 DDAAQ
+778 DDAVQ

-799 TRLRRQMR
+799 ARLRRQMR

-818 HAVTRANS
+818 HAVTRANA

-835 VLVLVDEG
+835 VLVLIDEG

-862 HVAAIMARLDAP
+862 HVAAVMARLDAP
-874 TRQKAVVEARHRG
+874 TRQKAVVEARQRG
-887 LLGNA
+887 LLGNSA
-892 QK
+892 K

>member
-1 VSSGGIDGI
+1 MNDL
-10 RIELSCDATGDA
+10 RQMRDA

-30 EQLRRLEHVFALARG
+30 EQLRRLGDAFALACE

-65 ERFVADHAQVARV
+65 EQFVADHAQVARM

-106 ELGADHI
+106 DLGADHI

-149 FLARRIA
+149 FLGRRIA
-156 RVRALLLITYRDEEV
+156 RIRALILITYRDEEV

-192 TLGPLSLAAVT
+192 TLSPLSLAAVT
-203 SLAAKH
+203 SLAAKR

-216 FTLTAGNAFLV
+216 FALTAGNPFLV

-253 SNSARLVL
+253 PDIARVVL

-280 KGVIDA
+280 KGAIDA
-286 GLDECV
+286 GLDACV
-292 EKGMLSLEGGIVHF
+292 EKGMLSLEGGILQF
-306 RHELARRAIEAAI
+306 RHELARRAIEASI
-319 ARARRQAL
+319 APARRRVL
-327 HQKVVN
+327 HQKVVD

-358 LLKFAYRAGE
+358 LLKFAHRAGE

-391 VLDPGQLVEALECH
+391 ALAPVVVVGVLEH
-405 AEQAYLM
+405 YAEQAYLM
-412 GSGDIAAISMTEAAD
+412 GGADIAVISMTEAAE

-446 RFAWMCGRRTEA
+446 RFAWMCGRRAEA

-483 HQSQLDMLDSR
+483 HQSQLDMLASR
-494 MDRAITWGERALE
+494 MDTAITWGERALE

-516 IIVHALSNIGSARVG
+516 IIIHALGNIGSAKAD
-531 DGHSSCDEL
+531 DGSGNCVEL
-540 LQSFELAVAGG
+540 EQSFELAVAGK

-563 TCTYFWRR
+563 TCTHYWRR
-571 DYQSALDYIERGVAY
+571 DYRAALEYIDRGVSY
-586 ATALELTHWEGYLRG
+586 ASALELTHWEGYLRG
-601 WRTMVGVDRGDW
+601 WRTMVRLDQGDW
-613 AGAEEEALEIC
+613 AGAEEEAQEIC
-624 SRTYAAE
+624 SRTYAAD
-631 VYRFPALIALAR
+631 VYRFPALITLAR

-658 AARRLAA
+658 AARRVSAS
-665 AMAELQRTVY
+665 MAELQRTVY
-675 VAMIMA
+675 IAMTVA
-681 ESAWLAMDIAASS
+681 ERAWLESS
-694 ALAPA
+694 VATPA
-699 TDAALYPLRDVHTL
+699 TEEARSLLREVHTL
-713 AEQRNARWVVEDAAL
+713 AEERHSHWVAEDSAL
-728 WLYMLGD
+728 WLCILGE
-735 PVAET
+735 PVAGT
-740 AGLQS
+740 ATLAT
-745 PFREHCEGRWQE
+745 PFREHCEGRWHE

-771 ALALSEG
+771 ALALSGG

-791 RLGALPAA
+791 RLGAVPAA
-799 TRLRRQMR
+799 ARLRRQMR

-818 HAVTRANS
+818 IRVTRANS

-835 VLVLVDEG
+835 VLGLVDEG
-843 LSNTEIAA
+843 LSNTEIAS

-862 HVAAIMARLDAP
+862 HVAAIMARLEAP
-874 TRQKAVVEARHRG
+874 TRQEAAATARQRG
-887 LLGNA
+887 LLGSL

>member
-1 VSSGGIDGI
+1 M
-10 RIELSCDATGDA
+10 RDA

-30 EQLRRLEHVFALARG
+30 EQLRRLGDAFALARE

-65 ERFVADHAQVARV
+65 ERFVANHAQVART

-106 ELGADHI
+106 DLGADHI

-149 FLARRIA
+149 FLGRRIA

-192 TLGPLSLAAVT
+192 ALPPLSLAAVT
-203 SLAAKH
+203 SLAAKR

-216 FTLTAGNAFLV
+216 FALTEGNPFLV

-253 SNSARLVL
+253 PDSARVVL
-261 DAVSIF
+261 DAGSIF
-267 PRRAETAVVADLV
+267 PRHAETALVADLV
-280 KGVIDA
+280 KGAIDA
-286 GLDECV
+286 GLDACV
-292 EKGMLSLEGGIVHF
+292 DKGMLALEGGIVQF
-306 RHELARRAIEAAI
+306 RHELARRAIEASI
-319 ARARRQAL
+319 APARRRAL
-327 HQKVVN
+327 HQKVVD

-348 HAERAADVAA
+348 HAERAPDVPA
-358 LLKFAYRAGE
+358 LLKFAYRAAE

-391 VLDPGQLVEALECH
+391 ALDPVLVVEVLEH
-405 AEQAYLM
+405 YAEQAYLM
-412 GSGDIAAISMTEAAD
+412 GGADIAMISMTEAAE

-446 RFAWMCGRRTEA
+446 RFAWMRGRRAEA
-458 ERFVEEAIAVLQ
+458 ERFVEEAIAELQ

-483 HQSQLDMLDSR
+483 HQSQLDMLASR
-494 MDRAITWGERALE
+494 MDTAITWGERALE

-516 IIVHALSNIGSARVG
+516 IIIHALGNIGSARAD
-531 DGHSSCDEL
+531 DGSGKCVEL
-540 LQSFELAVAGG
+540 EQSFALAVAGK

-563 TCTYFWRR
+563 TCTYYWRR
-571 DYQSALDYIERGVAY
+571 DYRSALDYIDRGVSY
-586 ATALELTHWEGYLRG
+586 ASALELTHWEGYLRG
-601 WRTMVGVDRGDW
+601 WRSMVRLDQGDW
-613 AGAEEEALEIC
+613 VSAEEEALEIC
-624 SRTYAAE
+624 SRTYAAD
-631 VYRFPALIALAR
+631 VYRFPALITLAR
-643 LRVRRGD
+643 LRMRRGD

-658 AARRLAA
+658 AARRLSTT
-665 AMAELQRTVY
+665 MAELQRSVY
-675 VAMIMA
+675 IAIIVA
-681 ESAWLAMDIAASS
+681 ESAWLESS
-694 ALAPA
+694 VPTPA
-699 TDAALYPLRDVHTL
+699 IDEARSLLREVYTL
-713 AEQRNARWVVEDAAL
+713 AEERHSRWAAEDSAL
-728 WLYMLGD
+728 WLYMLGES
-735 PVAET
+735 VAGT
-740 AGLQS
+740 ARFPT
-745 PFREHCEGRWQE
+745 PFREHCEGRWHE

-771 ALALSEG
+771 AMALSGG

-791 RLGALPAA
+791 RLGAAPAA
-799 TRLRRQMR
+799 ARLRRQMR
-807 AGGARAVPRGP
+807 ASGVRAVPRGP
-818 HAVTRANS
+818 IGVTRANS

-835 VLVLVDEG
+835 VLGLVDEG
-843 LSNTEIAA
+843 LSNTEIAS
-851 RLFISSKTAEH
+851 RLCISTKTAEH
-862 HVAAIMARLDAP
+862 HVSAIMARLDAP
-874 TRQKAVVEARHRG
+874 TRQEAAAAARNRG
-887 LLGNA
+887 LLGSSE
-892 QK
+892 K